1 MPVIRHKYTCFT
13 FNTPVLPSAIKMHS
27 LGLIVRGTFRIHV
40 AVYIANNMVNHEV
53 KCKND
58 PVCTRCGQPAIN
70 HASLHKKNPTKCA
83 KCGESHDANSK
94 EYTTWQKEKEIFRVK
109 FIRNISFLRRGK
121 QSSQQLL
128 SLVLVIPILLN

>member
-40 AVYIANNMVNHEV
+40 VVYIANNMVNHEV

-70 HASLHKKNPTKCA
+70 HASLHKKTLRSVPNA
-83 KCGESHDANSK
+83 
-94 EYTTWQKEKEIFRVK
+94 VK
-109 FIRNISFLRRGK
+109 ATMLTQRNTRPGK
-121 QSSQQLL
+121 RKKKYLE
-128 SLVLVIPILLN
+128 